1 MGHGRDTK
9 GDRERRHHVVQE
21 RLRTH
26 LAVTSALAEAQTLA
40 EAAPRLLE
48 VVCRGLDWEMG
59 ALWRV
64 DSDEQVIRCVDLWHM
79 PGTPLIGFSLATRHA
94 AFAQGEGLPGKV
106 WQDGIPLWVP
116 DIGAHPGQQRGAQA
130 AREDIHAALALPV
143 TAYGE
148 VTGVMEFFSSRVREP
163 DEELMALL
171 TGIGSL
177 VGQFIRHRDAE
188 RDVRASEARKS
199 AIVNAAFECIIGL
212 DAHGRVTEFNP
223 AAELTFARPREEAMG
238 LSVTDLLV
246 VDRLDEPHRA
256 DIDALL
262 AGQLPRL
269 LGLPTEAIG
278 RRSDGREFPVELA
291 ITQIDLPGPPSFTV
305 YLRDVTASR
314 AAQAAMRHLAAIVET
329 TNDAILSK
337 TLGGTI
343 LTWNRGAEL
352 LYGYAAEEA
361 VGRAAGMLATEEGVD
376 EIADVLSRVG
386 RGQQIDQF
394 ETVHVR
400 KDGSTVD
407 VSLTVSPIV
416 DDSGQIV
423 AVSAIARDITEQ
435 MRAQAQIEH
444 LAYHDQLT
452 GLPNRS
458 MFHEHLALAL
468 ARADR
473 HHFGVAV
480 LFIDLDN
487 FKLINDSFGHEAG
500 DALLRDFGARL
511 KSVTRATDIVARQ
524 GGDEFLV
531 LVPDLELDGGETIVP
546 RALEVVSAIENK
558 VRSVLE
564 TPFLVADTDVHVGL
578 SIGVSI
584 YPIDATDRD
593 ELLRNADT
601 AMYIGKG
608 LIENEAAAI
617 EPGKARGRLAM
628 MGDLR
633 RAVER
638 DEFELHFQPIVE
650 LESRRLVGAETLV
663 RWRDSEGRLVLPEQF
678 VPLAER
684 SGLIEPMTRRV
695 IEGACRQAREW
706 SDQGADL
713 VVSFNLPPGLWGPSI
728 VEMLLDATG
737 RAGVD
742 PSRMMIEVTESTV
755 MVQPARAAHTL
766 SLLRAHG
773 VQMAIDDFGKGHSSL
788 ERLRQ
793 LPVSTLKIDR
803 SFVADLPHD
812 RGAAAIVVAI
822 IQLAHSLDLQPL
834 AEGIETQEQLDFLL
848 EHGCDLGQGYLL
860 GHPVPARELELTS
873 RP

>member
-1 MGHGRDTK
+1 
-9 GDRERRHHVVQE
+9 
-21 RLRTH
+21 
-26 LAVTSALAEAQTLA
+26 
-40 EAAPRLLE
+40 
-48 VVCRGLDWEMG
+48 
-59 ALWRV
+59 
-64 DSDEQVIRCVDLWHM
+64 
-79 PGTPLIGFSLATRHA
+79 
-94 AFAQGEGLPGKV
+94 
-106 WQDGIPLWVP
+106 
-116 DIGAHPGQQRGAQA
+116 
-130 AREDIHAALALPV
+130 
-143 TAYGE
+143 
-148 VTGVMEFFSSRVREP
+148 
-163 DEELMALL
+163 
-171 TGIGSL
+171 
-177 VGQFIRHRDAE
+177 
-188 RDVRASEARKS
+188 
-199 AIVNAAFECIIGL
+199 
-212 DAHGRVTEFNP
+212 
-223 AAELTFARPREEAMG
+223 
-238 LSVTDLLV
+238 
-246 VDRLDEPHRA
+246 
-256 DIDALL
+256 
-262 AGQLPRL
+262 
-269 LGLPTEAIG
+269 
-278 RRSDGREFPVELA
+278 
-291 ITQIDLPGPPSFTV
+291 
-305 YLRDVTASR
+305 
-314 AAQAAMRHLAAIVET
+314 
-329 TNDAILSK
+329 
-337 TLGGTI
+337 
-343 LTWNRGAEL
+343 
-352 LYGYAAEEA
+352 
-361 VGRAAGMLATEEGVD
+361 
-376 EIADVLSRVG
+376 
-386 RGQQIDQF
+386 
-394 ETVHVR
+394 
-400 KDGSTVD
+400 
-407 VSLTVSPIV
+407 
-416 DDSGQIV
+416 
-423 AVSAIARDITEQ
+423 
-435 MRAQAQIEH
+435 
-444 LAYHDQLT
+444 
-452 GLPNRS
+452 RS

-487 FKLINDSFGHEAG
+487 FKLVNDSFGHEAG

-564 TPFLVADTDVHVGL
+564 TPFLVAGTDVHVGL

-663 RWRDSEGRLVLPEQF
+663 RWRDADGRLVLPEQF

-695 IEGACRQAREW
+695 IEGACRQARAW

-812 RGAAAIVVAI
+812 RGAAAIVAAI

-860 GHPVPARELELTS
+860 GHPVPARELELTT
-873 RP
+873 

>member
-1 MGHGRDTK
+1 
-9 GDRERRHHVVQE
+9 
-21 RLRTH
+21 
-26 LAVTSALAEAQTLA
+26 
-40 EAAPRLLE
+40 
-48 VVCRGLDWEMG
+48 
-59 ALWRV
+59 
-64 DSDEQVIRCVDLWHM
+64 
-79 PGTPLIGFSLATRHA
+79 
-94 AFAQGEGLPGKV
+94 
-106 WQDGIPLWVP
+106 
-116 DIGAHPGQQRGAQA
+116 
-130 AREDIHAALALPV
+130 
-143 TAYGE
+143 
-148 VTGVMEFFSSRVREP
+148 
-163 DEELMALL
+163 
-171 TGIGSL
+171 
-177 VGQFIRHRDAE
+177 
-188 RDVRASEARKS
+188 
-199 AIVNAAFECIIGL
+199 
-212 DAHGRVTEFNP
+212 
-223 AAELTFARPREEAMG
+223 ARPREEALG

-444 LAYHDQLT
+444 LAYHDQL
-452 GLPNRS
+452 
-458 MFHEHLALAL
+458 ALAL

-558 VRSVLE
+558 VR
-564 TPFLVADTDVHVGL
+564 
-578 SIGVSI
+578 
-584 YPIDATDRD
+584 
-593 ELLRNADT
+593 
-601 AMYIGKG
+601 
-608 LIENEAAAI
+608 
-617 EPGKARGRLAM
+617 
-628 MGDLR
+628 
-633 RAVER
+633 
-638 DEFELHFQPIVE
+638 
-650 LESRRLVGAETLV
+650 
-663 RWRDSEGRLVLPEQF
+663 
-678 VPLAER
+678 
-684 SGLIEPMTRRV
+684 
-695 IEGACRQAREW
+695 
-706 SDQGADL
+706 
-713 VVSFNLPPGLWGPSI
+713 
-728 VEMLLDATG
+728 
-737 RAGVD
+737 
-742 PSRMMIEVTESTV
+742 
-755 MVQPARAAHTL
+755 
-766 SLLRAHG
+766 
-773 VQMAIDDFGKGHSSL
+773 
-788 ERLRQ
+788 
-793 LPVSTLKIDR
+793 
-803 SFVADLPHD
+803 
-812 RGAAAIVVAI
+812 
-822 IQLAHSLDLQPL
+822 
-834 AEGIETQEQLDFLL
+834 
-848 EHGCDLGQGYLL
+848 
-860 GHPVPARELELTS
+860 
-873 RP
+873 

>member
-64 DSDEQVIRCVDLWHM
+64 DPEEQVIRCVDLWHM

-106 WQDGIPLWVP
+106 WQDGFPLWVP

-238 LSVTDLLV
+238 LSITDLLV

-256 DIDALL
+256 DI
-262 AGQLPRL
+262 
-269 LGLPTEAIG
+269 
-278 RRSDGREFPVELA
+278 
-291 ITQIDLPGPPSFTV
+291 
-305 YLRDVTASR
+305 
-314 AAQAAMRHLAAIVET
+314 
-329 TNDAILSK
+329 
-337 TLGGTI
+337 
-343 LTWNRGAEL
+343 
-352 LYGYAAEEA
+352 
-361 VGRAAGMLATEEGVD
+361 
-376 EIADVLSRVG
+376 DVLSRVG

-628 MGDLR
+628 MGELR

-663 RWRDSEGRLVLPEQF
+663 RWRDSDGRLVLPEQF